1 MIKMQNAHKW
11 NWQRVKRVQDTEE
24 RNINLRAEQC
34 EIIKS
39 TNNQNILQYYPHTCN
54 APSSIQCANYISN
67 PKNKHYTAI
76 NKTQS
81 RIDNNVF
88 EWWILI
94 RAKQTKKKTTK
105 QAKKNETKWK
115 KTKKTHTRN
124 ESWWIARNVRKY
136 SYSQVSSEGKLGIGR
151 FFRF

>member
-1 MIKMQNAHKW
+1 M
-11 NWQRVKRVQDTEE
+11 KRVQGTEE

-34 EIIKS
+34 EMIKS
-39 TNNQNILQYYPHTCN
+39 TNNQNILQYHPHTCN

-81 RIDNNVF
+81 RIDNNVC

-94 RAKQTKKKTTK
+94 RAKQKKKKTTK
-105 QAKKNETKWK
+105 QAKKMKLNKRRRK
-115 KTKKTHTRN
+115 
-124 ESWWIARNVRKY
+124 KY
-136 SYSQVSSEGKLGIGR
+136 SHKEGMLIDCANCTQIFLFSSL
-151 FFRF
+151 